1 LIIGVLADTHGRT
14 ELVCR
19 ELKKWKLDHLLFAG
33 DYYNDG
39 QRIARALNTNCWAVK
54 GNCDI
59 PAGAGSNEEIVAIL
73 DKKFYLVHGHQF
85 GVKQS
90 INRLYYR
97 AQELGVDVVVY
108 GHTHTPHLEY
118 TGDLW
123 MINPGS
129 PTRPRLNSKGSYVLI
144 EMDTGVFEPRLMSI

>member
-1 LIIGVLADTHGRT
+1 MIIGVIADTHGKT
-14 ELVCR
+14 ESICR
-19 ELKKWKLDHLLFAG
+19 QLKQWKIDCLLFAG
-33 DYYNDG
+33 DFYNDG
-39 QRIARALNTNCWAVK
+39 QKIARTLKTKYYGVK
-54 GNCDI
+54 GNCDS
-59 PAGAGSNEEIVAIL
+59 PTGPGANEEIVEIM
-73 DKKFYLVHGHQF
+73 DKKIYLVHGQQF

-97 AQELGVDVVVY
+97 AKELGVDAVIY

-144 EMDTGVFEPRLMSI
+144 EMDTGIFEPRLISL

>member
-1 LIIGVLADTHGRT
+1 MADRT
-14 ELVCR
+14 CFR

-33 DYYNDG
+33 ELNDG
-39 QRIARALNTNCWAVK
+39 QKLAPALILTVAVK

-144 EMDTGVFEPRLMSI
+144 EMDTGVFKFA